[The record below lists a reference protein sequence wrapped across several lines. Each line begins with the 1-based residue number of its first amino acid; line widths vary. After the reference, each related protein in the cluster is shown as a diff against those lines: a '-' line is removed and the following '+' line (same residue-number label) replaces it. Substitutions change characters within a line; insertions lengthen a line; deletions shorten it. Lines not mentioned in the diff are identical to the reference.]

1 MRYSRRVAR
10 AFLGSEARGQHPADI
25 DEVVGNDSQTYPAMH
40 ARIPFI
46 EAAAESVA
54 SLEHDAAPLAPDAPS
69 LRFAEPALLLALA
82 TLRTLGAQIG
92 NGDPCHSQLL
102 RGLFVGSGEKSGVA
116 CPRRRDRPEPLLM
129 LFNRG
134 DQQGR
139 VRGSLVIH
147 LVGDDDLVFRFLDFD
162 HLGEF
167 GGLARFYFE
176 GAFGGVFKQTDDLAL
191 RLGDAF
197 DDPGARLSPPVS
209 RGEASCRFLFS
220 CLPGRL
226 AATRPRNA

>member
-1 MRYSRRVAR
+1 MYGMFAIYGKSCGSYCSSLECLKLEQFSCGSLMRYSRRVAR
-10 AFLGSEARGQHPADI
+10 AFLGSEARGQRPADI
-25 DEVVGNDSQTYPAMH
+25 VEVVGNDSKTYTAMH

-46 EAAAESVA
+46 EAAAESLA
-54 SLEHDAAPLAPDAPS
+54 SLEHADAPFAADAPS

-116 CPRRRDRPEPLLM
+116 CHHARDHAEPLLM

-162 HLGEF
+162 HLAEF
-167 GGLARFYFE
+167 GGLARFS
-176 GAFGGVFKQTDDLAL
+176 L
-191 RLGDAF
+191 RMISVVCSN
-197 DDPGARLSPPVS
+197 RLTI
-209 RGEASCRFLFS
+209 L
-220 CLPGRL
+220 
-226 AATRPRNA
+226 